1 MVTKQDALII
11 DMKKEI
17 DGQYTDGRTTV
28 MSEEEL
34 LRIIDRLAPG
44 RFVRK

>member
-1 MVTKQDALII
+1 MVTKQDALIV

-17 DGQYTDGRTTV
+17 DSQYTDGRTTV

-34 LRIIDRLAPG
+34 LHIIEKLAPG
-44 RFVRK
+44 RFARE